1 VLTRIGVGG
10 VGITYGT
17 ITDKAESTASPRPG
31 DLFTRIAVGGV
42 GQTLGT
48 VADKTADAHGPR
60 PGDLLTRIGVGGVGI
75 YYEVTAKAESE
86 VEEDQEG
93 GGYTPY
99 GLATPWE
106 VDLGGET
113 GAEHLADITQQL
125 ESEFGL
131 SPDEIEEVV
140 EQAATTGI
148 SLSDGRIRRLAQAI
162 HARPKEFDRIR
173 DMVTGH
179 EDGEDVIA
187 LILILAEL

>member
-1 VLTRIGVGG
+1 MIIRWGRKGLLAGAITAAFVTPVVVTTSYVNEVQARPSHKLEVRHVTPTGVTPTTSYIKRASYRPHERLEFRH
-10 VGITYGT
+10 VTP
-17 ITDKAESTASPRPG
+17 TD
-31 DLFTRIAVGGV
+31 
-42 GQTLGT
+42 
-48 VADKTADAHGPR
+48 
-60 PGDLLTRIGVGGVGI
+60 
-75 YYEVTAKAESE
+75 ESE

-173 DMVTGH
+173 DMVAGH